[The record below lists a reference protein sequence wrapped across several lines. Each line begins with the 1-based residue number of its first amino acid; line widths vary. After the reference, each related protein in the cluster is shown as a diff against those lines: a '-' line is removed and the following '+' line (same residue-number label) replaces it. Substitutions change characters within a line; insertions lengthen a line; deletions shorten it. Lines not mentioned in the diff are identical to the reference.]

1 MPKNLKNRF
10 RTELIRQRRNAKKF
24 GGRDKLKKL
33 HEGKYTDYSHIYSDR
48 SYMAHLGRA
57 RKFADFCKEKGV
69 RDFDQITP
77 EFAKSYLIFERD
89 RGLSASTIGS
99 DALALNHIMVGG
111 GYWKNSQRLV
121 KSKITGMP
129 RRSTKIYQQ
138 REKSLNSTEWRERY
152 PNYYAKYQRQIDTIR
167 AFGLRRREL
176 VGGSSYHGK
185 DGLGKNSLY
194 WSKSG
199 RIMAV
204 TLGKGGKFRQI
215 ECRLDLQPK
224 MQKLYGEYI
233 RPTNEMPR
241 NKAEYMRIMK
251 TNKPFYGG
259 YSHSIPSHIFR
270 ADYAQFKLREL
281 ASKSFSGSRVYSYSK
296 RIKSPQSGKYH
307 YVRTTKTHDLSKQ
320 YQIGIYKA
328 PYGAFYKLSEYM
340 GHNRLDVLQ
349 SYLGEGRE
357 N

>member
-10 RTELIRQRRNAKKF
+10 RSELIRQRRNAKQI
-24 GGRDKLKKL
+24 GGREKLKKL
-33 HEGKYTDYSHIYSDR
+33 HRGKYTDYNHIYSDR
-48 SYMAHLGRA
+48 SYQAHLGRA
-57 RKFADFCKEKGV
+57 RKFADFCQQNGVKTFEKV
-69 RDFDQITP
+69 TP
-77 EFAKSYLIFERD
+77 EFAKSYLISERD
-89 RGLSASTIGS
+89 SGLSASTIGS
-99 DALALNHIMVGG
+99 DALAINHLMVGG
-111 GYWKNSQRLV
+111 GYWRKSDRLV

-129 RRSTKIYQQ
+129 KRSNKIYQQ
-138 REKSLNSTEWRERY
+138 REKPLNSTEWRERY
-152 PNYYAKYQRQIDTIR
+152 PSYYRKYQGQIDTIR

-185 DGLGKNSLY
+185 DGLGNNSLY
-194 WSKSG
+194 WSQKG

-204 TLGKGGKFRQI
+204 TLGKGGKYRQI

-224 MQKLYGEYI
+224 MQQLYGDYIKPADKMPQNKQEYL
-233 RPTNEMPR
+233 RS
-241 NKAEYMRIMK
+241 MR
-251 TNKPFYGG
+251 TNKPFYKP

-296 RIKSPQSGKYH
+296 RIKNPQSGKYG
-307 YVRTTKTHDLSKQ
+307 YIRTTKAHDLSKQ
-320 YQIGIYKA
+320 YQIGVYKA
-328 PYGAFYKLSEYM
+328 PYGAFYKLSKYM

>member
-10 RTELIRQRRNAKKF
+10 RTELIRQRRNARQF

-48 SYMAHLGRA
+48 SYQAHLGRS
-57 RKFADFCKEKGV
+57 RKFADFCQQNGVKTFEKV
-69 RDFDQITP
+69 TP
-77 EFAKSYLIFERD
+77 EFAKSYLISERNS
-89 RGLSASTIGS
+89 GLSASTIGA
-99 DALALNHIMVGG
+99 DALAINHIMIGG
-111 GYWKNSQRLV
+111 GFWKNSQRLI

-129 RRSTKIYQQ
+129 RRSTKLVEQ

-185 DGLGKNSLY
+185 DGLGNNSLY
-194 WSKSG
+194 WSKTG

-204 TLGKGGKFRQI
+204 TIGKGGKFRQI

-224 MQKLYGEYI
+224 MQQLYGDYI
-233 RPTNEMPR
+233 KSADKMP
-241 NKAEYMRIMK
+241 KTKQDYLKVMRQ
-251 TNKPFYGG
+251 NKPFYKP

-270 ADYAQFKLREL
+270 SDYAQFKLKEM

-296 RIKSPQSGKYH
+296 RIKNPQSGKYH
-307 YVRTTKTHDLSKQ
+307 YIRTTKTHDLSKQ
-320 YQIGIYKA
+320 YQIGVYKA

>member
-10 RTELIRQRRNAKKF
+10 RTELIRQRKNARKF

-57 RKFADFCKEKGV
+57 RKFADFCQQNGVKTFEK
-69 RDFDQITP
+69 ITP
-77 EFAKSYLIFERD
+77 ELGKNYLIFERNQ
-89 RGLSASTIGS
+89 GLSASTIGS
-99 DALALNHIMVGG
+99 DALAINHLMVGG
-111 GYWKNSQRLV
+111 GYWKNSQRLI

-129 RRSTKIYQQ
+129 KRSTKLFEQ
-138 REKSLNSTEWRERY
+138 REKAVNSTQWRERY
-152 PNYYAKYQRQIDTIR
+152 PSFYAKYQGQIDTIR

-185 DGLGKNSLY
+185 DGLGNNSLY
-194 WSKSG
+194 WSKTG

-204 TLGKGGKFRQI
+204 TIGKGGKFRQI

-224 MQKLYGEYI
+224 MQKLYGDYI
-233 RPTNEMPR
+233 KPPSQMPK
-241 NKAEYMRIMK
+241 NKAEYMRVMRS
-251 TNKPFYGG
+251 NKPFYKP

-270 ADYAQFKLREL
+270 ADYAQNKLKEL
-281 ASKSFSGSRVYSYSK
+281 SSRSFSGKRAYSYSYK
-296 RIKSPQSGKYH
+296 VKNSETGKYYH
-307 YVRTTKTHDLSKQ
+307 VRVVKNHDLSKN

-328 PYGAFYKLSEYM
+328 SYGAFYKLSSYL